1 MKEIKAFIRPH
12 MLDTVVD
19 ALEGLPHIPG
29 LTVSEVRGWGH
40 VKGAAVTRLTERMK
54 LEMVV
59 PDDRVEEVVS
69 LLYRTASTGHP
80 GDGGIFVSAV
90 ERSVRIGENH
100 GA

>member
-29 LTVSEVRGWGH
+29 LTVSDVRGWGH
-40 VKGAAVTRLTERMK
+40 VEGQAVARLTERVK

-59 PDDRVEEVVS
+59 PDGRVEEVVR
-69 LLYRTASTGHP
+69 LLSRTASTGHP
-80 GDGGIFVSAV
+80 GDGRIFVSAV
-90 ERSVRIGENH
+90 ERWVRVGEID